1 MRRYWLAWSVFCVV
15 MQVLYVVD
23 GKPSHAMAFLALF
36 LFCQAV
42 VQIIDAIRAPRET
55 TIKIITPEKDAV

>member
-1 MRRYWLAWSVFCVV
+1 MRWYWLAWSVFCVV

-42 VQIIDAIRAPRET
+42 VQIIDALRAPRET
-55 TIKIITPEKDAV
+55 IVTIIHEHKDAA